1 MVKPSL
7 LKAALYIAL
16 CLSVLSVCP
25 VQARNLKQKAAKS
38 SNLVYKFRMIIVTL
52 FTICHSKFGLKQLE
66 FLGYLALKTG

>member
-16 CLSVLSVCP
+16 CLSVCP